1 MAKLQHIVL
10 FFGRQLFI
18 LYYAFVYLIKNLWGK
33 KNKKKPLH
41 SLTIICM
48 VLLKQHSKN
57 KNKNKTKK
65 GPNRQSLRSAP
76 GSLHLYCGAQCGKK
90 YI

>member
-33 KNKKKPLH
+33 KNKTKKPLH

-48 VLLKQHSKN
+48 VLLK
-57 KNKNKTKK
+57 
-65 GPNRQSLRSAP
+65 
-76 GSLHLYCGAQCGKK
+76 
-90 YI
+90 

>member
-18 LYYAFVYLIKNLWGK
+18 LYYALVYLIKNLWGK
-33 KNKKKPLH
+33 KKTKPLH

-57 KNKNKTKK
+57 KNKNK